1 MATNNIEDCAG
12 RHHWNHMDC
21 KRANV
26 VCIEN
31 ILSKEDE
38 IMQPTMTVDVD
49 GDTLWRLPCGRW
61 HREDGPAIEWENG
74 DNFWY
79 LNGLFHRDDG
89 PAVEWHDGR
98 NEWYLNGK
106 QLSFDTWLKQTNG
119 ITDEEQVILK
129 LQYG

>member
-1 MATNNIEDCAG
+1 
-12 RHHWNHMDC
+12 MD
-21 KRANV
+21 N
-26 VCIEN
+26 
-31 ILSKEDE
+31 
-38 IMQPTMTVDVD
+38 IMQPTMSVDSE
-49 GDTLWRLPCGRW
+49 GDTVWRLNDRW
-61 HREDGPAIEWENG
+61 HREDGPAIEWKNG

-79 LNGLFHRDDG
+79 LNGAFHRDDG

-119 ITDEEQVILK
+119 LTDEEKVMLK